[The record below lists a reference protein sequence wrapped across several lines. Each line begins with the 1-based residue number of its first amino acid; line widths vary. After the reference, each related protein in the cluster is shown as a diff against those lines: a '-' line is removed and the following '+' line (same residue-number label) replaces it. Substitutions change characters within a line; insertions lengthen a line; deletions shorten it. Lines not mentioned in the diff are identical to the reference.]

1 MQIEDRTNGK
11 SLESKDRTDSCLV
24 NKIMWKV
31 SVSLKTMIVSLRLR
45 SIANSNA
52 KIFIIRMKIKIVSFL
67 KDRKLDLRTIAI
79 MIVHIFWKGLKF
91 ELVKSYRLLP
101 YFSWPHIPKSDPANT
116 LRIMLVADPQLPG
129 YWNQPSSIFGSIS
142 RHDSDSYL
150 ARTYSQ
156 DRGPTDRKHDQPV

>member
-1 MQIEDRTNGK
+1 MVCTIQRSWK
-11 SLESKDRTDSCLV
+11 SSPNLLSRLV
-24 NKIMWKV
+24 
-31 SVSLKTMIVSLRLR
+31 R
-45 SIANSNA
+45 
-52 KIFIIRMKIKIVSFL
+52 FEKIV
-67 KDRKLDLRTIAI
+67 
-79 MIVHIFWKGLKF
+79 HF

-156 DRGPTDRKHDQPV
+156 ALHYIKPDIIIFLGKYRGPKNRFTWS

>member
-1 MQIEDRTNGK
+1 M
-11 SLESKDRTDSCLV
+11 
-24 NKIMWKV
+24 
-31 SVSLKTMIVSLRLR
+31 
-45 SIANSNA
+45 
-52 KIFIIRMKIKIVSFL
+52 
-67 KDRKLDLRTIAI
+67 
-79 MIVHIFWKGLKF
+79 
-91 ELVKSYRLLP
+91 P

-156 DRGPTDRKHDQPV
+156 DRGGTDRIHDQSVCEIENCNLDETVRGSLKRPFII

>member
-1 MQIEDRTNGK
+1 M
-11 SLESKDRTDSCLV
+11 LYFWKDRT
-24 NKIMWKV
+24 
-31 SVSLKTMIVSLRLR
+31 
-45 SIANSNA
+45 
-52 KIFIIRMKIKIVSFL
+52 F
-67 KDRKLDLRTIAI
+67 
-79 MIVHIFWKGLKF
+79 F

-156 DRGPTDRKHDQPV
+156 ALHYIKPDIIIFLGKYRGPEIKLIDYLSQKMPVIIESGRRIWVRSKVDSPLKSGRSIWKWTILNQARRSYWTVHGPISLKVMTGPF